1 MIFLNRE
8 ESSVFKIEKD
18 LVVDYK
24 RTGDQYLVSIYHE
37 LTKQLIPYTIYND
50 LQKVDNYFYLIIKG
64 LLYEE
69 YTDIEKFHE
78 NYSIFVKK
86 CDIFLKNSKESFLT
100 DDNMK
105 VCDFYI
111 DKLKLLMQKLMYI
124 AENICY
130 DLEEQ

>member
-64 LLYEE
+64 LLYDE
-69 YTDIEKFHE
+69 YTNIEKFRE

-86 CDIFLKNSKESFLT
+86 CDLFLKNSKESFLT

-124 AENICY
+124 AENSCY

>member
-8 ESSVFKIEKD
+8 KSSVFKIEKD

-64 LLYEE
+64 LLYDE
-69 YTDIEKFHE
+69 YTDIEKFRE

-105 VCDFYI
+105 VCDCYI
-111 DKLKLLMQKLMYI
+111 DKLKLLMQKLMYV

>member
-69 YTDIEKFHE
+69 YTDIEKFRE

>member
-64 LLYEE
+64 LLYDE
-69 YTDIEKFHE
+69 YTNIEKFRE

-86 CDIFLKNSKESFLT
+86 CDLFLKNSKESFLT

>member
-50 LQKVDNYFYLIIKG
+50 LQKVDNYFYTIIKG

-69 YTDIEKFHE
+69 YTDIEKFRE

-100 DDNMK
+100 DDNRK

>member
-8 ESSVFKIEKD
+8 KSSVFKIEKD

-64 LLYEE
+64 LLYGE
-69 YTDIEKFHE
+69 YTDIEKFRE

-105 VCDFYI
+105 VCDCYI
-111 DKLKLLMQKLMYI
+111 DKLKLLMQKLMYV

>member
-37 LTKQLIPYTIYND
+37 LTKQLIPYTVYND

-69 YTDIEKFHE
+69 YTDIEKFRE

>member
-69 YTDIEKFHE
+69 YTDIEKFRE

-86 CDIFLKNSKESFLT
+86 CDLFLKNSKESFLT

>member
-64 LLYEE
+64 LLYDE
-69 YTDIEKFHE
+69 YTDIEKFRE

>member
-64 LLYEE
+64 LLYDE
-69 YTDIEKFHE
+69 YTDIEKFRE
-78 NYSIFVKK
+78 TYSIFAKK

>member
-37 LTKQLIPYTIYND
+37 LTKQLIPYTVYND
-50 LQKVDNYFYLIIKG
+50 LQKVDNYFYMIIKG

-69 YTDIEKFHE
+69 YTDIEKFRE
-78 NYSIFVKK
+78 TYSIFVKK

-130 DLEEQ
+130 GLEEQ

>member
-37 LTKQLIPYTIYND
+37 LTKQLIPYTVYND
-50 LQKVDNYFYLIIKG
+50 LQKVDNYFYMIIKG

-69 YTDIEKFHE
+69 YTDIEKFRE
-78 NYSIFVKK
+78 TYSIFVK
-86 CDIFLKNSKESFLT
+86 N
-100 DDNMK
+100 
-105 VCDFYI
+105 
-111 DKLKLLMQKLMYI
+111 
-124 AENICY
+124 
-130 DLEEQ
+130 

>member
-37 LTKQLIPYTIYND
+37 LTKQLIPYTVYND

-69 YTDIEKFHE
+69 YTDIEKFRE

-100 DDNMK
+100 NDNMK

-130 DLEEQ
+130 GLEEQ

>member
-64 LLYEE
+64 LLYDE
-69 YTDIEKFHE
+69 YTELNKFRE
-78 NYSIFVKK
+78 TYSMFVKK
-86 CDIFLKNSKESFLT
+86 CDIFLKNTKESFLT

-130 DLEEQ
+130 DLEEK

>member
-64 LLYEE
+64 LLYDE
-69 YTDIEKFHE
+69 YTNIEKFRE

-86 CDIFLKNSKESFLT
+86 CDLVLKNSKESFLT